1 MSKNIII
8 SKNKERDHI
17 SDSIYDLCQMEILG
31 SEEVYACNVCNEGF
45 DTADEVKKHIEIN
58 HNDVLIQINKTIAEE
73 EESEDDEAFY
83 FKHGFLLLFL
93 HNSHGTK
100 EIPDCGN
107 LVRPD

>member
-1 MSKNIII
+1 MINNAWDMTGIFLGNVFDMPGMCLDLSETFLGHTLGIYHNPGI
-8 SKNKERDHI
+8 SYFSGI
-17 SDSIYDLCQMEILG
+17 
-31 SEEVYACNVCNEGF
+31 
-45 DTADEVKKHIEIN
+45 
-58 HNDVLIQINKTIAEE
+58 
-73 EESEDDEAFY
+73 AFY